1 MVKKRIF
8 ITSLLLTGICSCLV
22 LGRIADPTFAQDSAE
37 NDSTTISL
45 VEEYAVDLKNKND
58 FADGEN
64 ISSSVWVDNLS
75 KEPVDNYDYSKIKI
89 IEHVRGEDDG
99 IPAIGMDAKN
109 DCLQEDRGNGVPS
122 EYHDLTISTYHY
134 DLDEVYNYVYTN
146 YYFNAS
152 STGSLKI
159 TFDNYD
165 TNTITFRLYEV
176 SSNIERT
183 HWTGNPQTISGVTI
197 TNLPT
202 NKLYYFKFEV
212 TNGPVIGEGTIY
224 HP

>member
-1 MVKKRIF
+1 MVKKHIF

-37 NDSTTISL
+37 NDSTNISL
-45 VEEYAVDLKNKND
+45 VEEYADALENKND

-64 ISSSVWVDNLS
+64 ISSYGWVDDLS
-75 KEPVDNYDYSKIKI
+75 KEPVDDYDYSKIGI
-89 IEHVRGEDDG
+89 IEDVRGEADETP
-99 IPAIGMDAKN
+99 IIGTDVEIN
-109 DCLQEDRGNGVPS
+109 CLQENRWNYIPI
-122 EYHDLTISTYHY
+122 EYHDLTVIPYNYS
-134 DLDEVYNYVYTN
+134 LPLVYNFVYTN

-152 STGSLKI
+152 PAGLLKI

-212 TNGPVIGEGTIY
+212 TNGPVNGEGTIY